1 MTYADEHPGPGFGQ
15 TQIRDWVKPING
27 VQTFHFLRNESPMEI
42 QIYYTIK
49 MKFALAESKEEAKS

>member
-1 MTYADEHPGPGFGQ
+1 MTYADEHPGPGFRQ

-42 QIYYTIK
+42 
-49 MKFALAESKEEAKS
+49 